1 MTFWQVFRGLG
12 WPFLFSYG
20 PQKMMIGFDKFFL
33 FLVDMTIYGYWK
45 AELEMVYFFGI
56 LFVIKTVWSEATT
69 YEEPSTCIILKH
81 EVHSFS
87 EQCLHDLQF
96 MKTRYFQDIF
106 PS

>member
-1 MTFWQVFRGLG
+1 MYIIESVFELHTFT
-12 WPFLFSYG
+12 LFW
-20 PQKMMIGFDKFFL
+20 I
-33 FLVDMTIYGYWK
+33 
-45 AELEMVYFFGI
+45 
-56 LFVIKTVWSEATT
+56 IKKVWSEATT